1 MPATSLRNISGSSR
15 AGRALRTSAF
25 YLLNADTLVGWMFGA
40 GIGFHMVSIINVSN
54 GGSDV
59 DVALHV
65 YAHCPQD
72 RCSHTC
78 FAVAS
83 FRSLVAASCTCVVP
97 TMDL

>member
-1 MPATSLRNISGSSR
+1 MAAAMASLLWRKFSCEPQALRNVAPPAVSGNGR

-65 YAHCPQD
+65 YAHCPQGQ
-72 RCSHTC
+72 
-78 FAVAS
+78 
-83 FRSLVAASCTCVVP
+83 
-97 TMDL
+97 M

>member
-1 MPATSLRNISGSSR
+1 MRNVAPPAVSGKSR
-15 AGRALRTSAF
+15 VGRALRTSAF

-65 YAHCPQD
+65 YAPLPSKQMFTHL
-72 RCSHTC
+72 

-83 FRSLVAASCTCVVP
+83 FRSLVAASCTCAVP
-97 TMDL
+97 TMNM